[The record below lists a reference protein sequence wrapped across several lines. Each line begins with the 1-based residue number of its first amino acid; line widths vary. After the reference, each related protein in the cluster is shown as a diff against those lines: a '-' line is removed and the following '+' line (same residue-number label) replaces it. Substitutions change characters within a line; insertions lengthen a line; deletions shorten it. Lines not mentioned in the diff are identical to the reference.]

1 MINRYIP
8 YGYRM
13 ENAQIIIVEP
23 EAAVVRDIFRQY
35 KNGASLKEIALDLTL
50 SSREYLPGKSNWNK
64 NRVSRLLADEKYQ
77 GKDMFPAIVPASDY
91 EAARAVR
98 NRKRSGNIAAIGETV
113 TEAAAPILCGACGG
127 AAKRLNFPNRSY
139 VQKHVC
145 RNPYC
150 RREYLITDERMT
162 DMVLQLL
169 QSARICVSEQSHNSL
184 EARRLENEI
193 RRLLDTP
200 HADSATIRGLIF
212 DLAAEKYR
220 LLTEGLAIT
229 DKLRTELAPANLSSF
244 NIRRTVMET
253 VQQITLIDNDTIE
266 ITLING
272 QVLKKEQQNG
282 TDKLT
287 KEGADHPANCAAA
300 AGGAIA

>member
-13 ENAQIIIVEP
+13 ENAQIIIIEQ
-23 EAAVVRDIFRQY
+23 EAAVVRDVFRQY

-50 SSREYLPGKSNWNK
+50 SRREFLPGRSDWNK

-77 GKDMFPAIVPASDY
+77 GNDLFPAIIHASDY
-91 EAARAVR
+91 EAARAIR
-98 NRKRSGNIAAIGETV
+98 SGKRSGNTAAIGETV

-127 AAKRLNFPNRSY
+127 GAKRLNFPNRTY

-145 RNPYC
+145 RNPNC

-162 DMVLQLL
+162 GMVLHLL
-169 QSARICVSEQSHNSL
+169 QSARICLPEQRHNSL

-193 RRLLDTP
+193 QRLLDTP
-200 HADSATIRGLIF
+200 HADSATIRELIF

-220 LLTEGLAIT
+220 LLTEGLVIT
-229 DKLRTELAPANLSSF
+229 DKLRTELAPANLSSS

-272 QVLKKEQQNG
+272 QVLKKEQRNG

-287 KEGADHPANCAAA
+287 KEGADHSANRAAA